1 MKVYYQ
7 LNGQQNGTKNNPV
20 RRNQVVLNIWQ
31 ESVAATLF
39 ILKRQ
44 TLKSTNCF
52 LIRDL
57 NQ

>member
-7 LNGQQNGTKNNPV
+7 LNGTKNNPV

-57 NQ
+57 NH